1 MAFNRS
7 PRTDELPPLNRSD
20 FEKAFERVHG
30 VMAKADGTGSRSS

>member
-7 PRTDELPPLNRSD
+7 PHSDQLPPLNRTD

-30 VMAKADGTGSRSS
+30 GMVKAGGTSSQ